1 MAKRLDGSISKP
13 LERGERG
20 GDMKIRAQ
28 LLVVAAFVL
37 GLAATAAA
45 QPGTVFLQGRGGSL
59 IGRHR
64 QPTIELEPHQ
74 PTRSLS
80 VLTG

>member
-59 IGRHR
+59 IPVGPFHHQQNPGRMF
-64 QPTIELEPHQ
+64 EP
-74 PTRSLS
+74 RKA
-80 VLTG
+80 